1 MPIIKIKMG
10 GIQMKIGISARGKT
24 LDSLL
29 DERFGRCEYFL
40 IYDTKDKQT
49 SVLEN
54 KGQLASGGAGIKAA
68 QQLIDEKVD
77 VIITGHLGPN
87 AYELIDKSGI
97 KAYECKTT
105 TINSVIQRL
114 EKGEL
119 TEIREAGSA
128 HHSI

>member
-1 MPIIKIKMG
+1 M
-10 GIQMKIGISARGKT
+10 QMKIGISAKGKT

-40 IYDTKDKQT
+40 IYNTKEQK
-49 SVLEN
+49 VNILEN
-54 KGQLASGGAGIKAA
+54 KGQVAAGGAGIKAA

-77 VIITGHLGPN
+77 IIITGHLGPN
-87 AYELIDKSGI
+87 AYELIDRSGI

-105 TINSVIQRL
+105 TINSAIKKL
-114 EKGEL
+114 ENNEL
-119 TEIREAGSA
+119 LEIREAGAA

>member
-1 MPIIKIKMG
+1 
-10 GIQMKIGISARGKT
+10 MKIGISSRGKT

-40 IYDTKDKQT
+40 IYDTKDKQS

-54 KGQLASGGAGIKAA
+54 KGQLAQGGAGIKTA

-105 TINSVIQRL
+105 TINLAIEKL
-114 EKGEL
+114 ENDEL
-119 TEIREAGSA
+119 LEIREAGSA